1 MAWKDVF
8 SYVRG
13 IAGKQGVTSEAR
25 ADGKRVDDRLPMGAR
40 IGSLVQLQRSPIIR
54 AQGNGSLIAMP
65 EDGDTRVLAISQ
77 IRLEPEAGLFRLY
90 LATGDADAKEKF
102 LQVFSADDGAIA
114 EILYC
119 TQLARVIPESA
130 EDQDAYTGVAGYG
143 LGDPSYTL
151 WREQMADML
160 DEATLATVFGD
171 ADRLEYARDIGQSR
185 GHGNQGFVAPFTG
198 RETRI
203 DDAGGVRGLR
213 QQLYFMPYVRTLADG
228 GREYLLISTEII
240 ESVDGDA
247 GRRGIHVDFVIGI
260 PLEPERVTVQ

>member
-13 IAGKQGVTSEAR
+13 IAGKQGVTSDTR
-25 ADGKRVDDRLPMGAR
+25 ADDKLPMGAR
-40 IGSLVQLQRSPIIR
+40 IGSLVQLQRSPLIR
-54 AQGNGSLIAMP
+54 AQASGSLIAMP
-65 EDGDTRVLAISQ
+65 ADGDTRVLAISQ
-77 IRLEPEAGLFRLY
+77 IRLEPDAGLFRLY
-90 LATGDADAKEKF
+90 LATGDLDAKEKF

-130 EDQDAYTGVAGYG
+130 DDQDAYTGVAGYG

-151 WREQMADML
+151 WREQLADML
-160 DEATLATVFGD
+160 DAAALATVFGD
-171 ADRLEYARDIGQSR
+171 ADRLEYTRDA
-185 GHGNQGFVAPFTG
+185 GHGNAGFVTPFTG

-213 QQLYFMPYVRTLADG
+213 QQLYYMPYVRTLGDG

-240 ESVDGDA
+240 ESVDGDS

-260 PLEPERVTVQ
+260 PLEPERVVVQ

>member
-13 IAGKQGVTSEAR
+13 IASKQGVSS
-25 ADGKRVDDRLPMGAR
+25 DVRVDDKLPMGAR

-54 AQGNGSLIAMP
+54 AQGSGSLIAMP

-77 IRLEPEAGLFRLY
+77 IRLEPDAGLFRLY
-90 LATGDADAKEKF
+90 LATGDVDAKEKF

-130 EDQDAYTGVAGYG
+130 DDQDAYTGSAGYG

-151 WREQMADML
+151 WREQLADML
-160 DEATLATVFGD
+160 DQATLATVFGD
-171 ADRLEYARDIGQSR
+171 ADRLEYARDAGQA
-185 GHGNQGFVAPFTG
+185 NPDFVTPFTG

-213 QQLYFMPYVRTLADG
+213 QQLYYMPYVRTLADG
-228 GREYLLISTEII
+228 GREYLLISTEIV
-240 ESVDGDA
+240 ESVDGDS